1 MAENKNSRDEKLI
14 RELYEKLN
22 WFTYEATD
30 EEFDPDEVNAI
41 LDLLDKLD
49 PLPDSPVPFRKGKGQ
64 SGAGDSCSDG
74 EEGTDSVPVSD
85 AEAAFERFKKKYNI
99 TEEDLA
105 RKNSGSAAETN
116 AEGKN
121 IIPFPAEFSE
131 ELAFD
136 PVQAREAVKRS
147 GRGAEVR
154 MDAALETGTLTKKA
168 AETAQGENGA
178 GFKKAKKT
186 WFGRLVS
193 TGWGKAAVAFVVVIV
208 VFTLTT
214 VGTSAVKQKSFFEI
228 VKSGVNSMRITVTG
242 NEMESESVSM
252 AMDKGDKVYYDSWE
266 EVKEEV
272 PGIMIPE
279 YIPEGVKLEEIY
291 RTEMENYNLYKGLY
305 VDGSSN
311 ELLISVK
318 DFSNNYADLEQI
330 VDKEWKLIDENEK
343 VKYYQVENLYK
354 ALWEEGRCIYIVEW
368 SDLGQ
373 IDEIIMQMK

>member
-14 RELYEKLN
+14 QELYEKLN

-30 EEFDPDEVNAI
+30 EEFDPDQVNAI

-49 PLPDSPVPFRKGKGQ
+49 PLPERPVPDHKRKGQ
-64 SGAGDSCSDG
+64 PGAGDSCSDG

-121 IIPFPAEFSE
+121 IIPFPAGFSE

-136 PVQAREAVKRS
+136 SVQAREAVKRS

-154 MDAALETGTLTKKA
+154 MDAALENGTLTKEA
-168 AETAQGENGA
+168 TNTAQGENGA

-193 TGWGKAAVAFVVVIV
+193 TGWGKAAVAFVVVIA

-291 RTEMENYNLYKGLY
+291 RTEMENYILYQGFYNDSNL
-305 VDGSSN
+305 N

-318 DFSNNYADLEQI
+318 YFSNDYADMERKI
-330 VDKEWKLIDENEK
+330 DKKWELLKEDAG
-343 VKYYQVENLYK
+343 VAYYQFEESYK
-354 ALWEEGRCIYIVEW
+354 ALWKNGKCIYATEW
-368 SDLGQ
+368 VDLEQ
-373 IDEIIMQMK
+373 LDEIINNMK